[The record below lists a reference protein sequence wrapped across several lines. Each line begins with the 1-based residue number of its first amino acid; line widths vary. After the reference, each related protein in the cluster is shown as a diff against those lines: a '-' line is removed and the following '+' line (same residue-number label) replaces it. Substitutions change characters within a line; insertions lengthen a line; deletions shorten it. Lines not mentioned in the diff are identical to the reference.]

1 MTSPSPSLSSSLA
14 TQEQHLVFDRFDADT
29 AWQIGTR
36 LVELARTKDKPVVID
51 IRLFSHPLFY
61 AALPNS
67 TPDHAEWI
75 RRKRNTVARFH
86 TSSYGVGVGLRRRGT
101 TLEQEFGLSKK
112 DYIENGGSFP
122 IRLRDSGVIGSITV
136 SGLPEEEDHLMVV
149 QVLCETLGMD
159 LAALTRGFGA
169 QEE

>member
-1 MTSPSPSLSSSLA
+1 MSTHQLLSSIA
-14 TQEQHLVFDRFDADT
+14 VQEQQLVFDGFDANT

-36 LVELARTKDKPVVID
+36 LVELARMKDKPIVID

-61 AALPNS
+61 AALPGS

-86 TSSYGVGVGLRRRGT
+86 TSSYAVGLGLRQRGT
-101 TLEQEFGLSKK
+101 TLEQEFGLPRT
-112 DYIENGGSFP
+112 DYIANGGSFP
-122 IRLRDSGVIGSITV
+122 IRLRNSVVIGSFTV

-149 QVLCETLGMD
+149 QVLCETLNLD
-159 LAALTRGFGA
+159 FVALTQGFGTPG
-169 QEE
+169 